1 MSVEIG
7 NAQSRPWGERSSAVR
22 DIIVIATAAAFA
34 WLVIERTET
43 CDRFFDWVAE
53 NPGYEVDSFILAFIL
68 ASIGVAAFAWRRYIE
83 MGQSNEAR
91 DAAQQEAHTLAFH
104 DPLTGLPNRRAFNE
118 RLAAKTSAKKPIGL
132 VMVDLDRF
140 KAVNDLHGH
149 AAGDRLLR
157 IVSQRLQSEMGPGQ
171 AVYRLGGDEFAIVTK
186 LTDPS
191 GEEAQRVARHLVK
204 LLSEPVADGNLV
216 HHIGASAGIALF
228 PEDANSADALVRAAD
243 VALYRAK
250 GDGRGQ
256 HRSFEAAMDLKIKRR
271 AALELD
277 MRNSIAKREFHPA
290 YQPLID
296 LESGRTI
303 GFEMLARWQRSG
315 EEPIGPDEFI
325 GIAEESGLINE
336 LVLDLLDQTCMEARS
351 WDPELTIAVNISPV
365 QLKDPWLS
373 EKVMGVLARH
383 GFAPQRLAIEITE
396 NAIIADEE
404 NARRTIQSFKNQG
417 MRIGLDDFGTG
428 YSSLHHLRVLPF
440 DKIKIDRSFVMALAT
455 DPEAEKIIRAITGLA
470 KSLGLPVIAEG
481 IESAEIAV
489 MLKDMGCQQGQGFHF
504 GRPISG
510 TETKTM
516 LDAEQLQR
524 AECTKPFA
532 DPLPEQLRLSA

>member
-1 MSVEIG
+1 M
-7 NAQSRPWGERSSAVR
+7 R
-22 DIIVIATAAAFA
+22 DSIVIAAAAALA
-34 WLVIERTET
+34 WLLIERTNT

-53 NPGYEVDSFILAFIL
+53 NPDYEVDSFILAFIL
-68 ASIGVAAFAWRRYIE
+68 ASVGVAAFAWRRYIE

-118 RLAAKTSAKKPIGL
+118 RLAAETGAKKPIGL

-157 IVSQRLQSEMGPGQ
+157 IVSQRIQSEMGPGQ

-186 LTDPS
+186 LTDQS

-204 LLSEPVADGNLV
+204 LLSEPVKDGNLV
-216 HHIGASAGIALF
+216 HHVGASAGIALF
-228 PEDANSADALVRAAD
+228 PEDANGADALVRAAD

-271 AALELD
+271 ATLELD
-277 MRNSIAKREFHPA
+277 MRSSIAKREFHPA

-336 LVLDLLDQTCMEARS
+336 LVLDLLDQTCLEARS

-373 EKVMGVLARH
+373 EKVMGVLAWH
-383 GFAPQRLAIEITE
+383 GFAPHRLAIEITE

-440 DKIKIDRSFVMALAT
+440 DKIKIDRSFVMALHT

-470 KSLGLPVIAEG
+470 KSLGLSVVAEG
-481 IESAEIAV
+481 VESAEIAA
-489 MLKDMGCQQGQGFHF
+489 MLKELGCQQGQGFHF
-504 GRPISG
+504 GRPVSG
-510 TETKTM
+510 GETGIM
-516 LDAEQLQR
+516 LDTERALRVGHLQE
-524 AECTKPFA
+524 AV
-532 DPLPEQLRLSA
+532 RLSA